1 MKILIHLLYIFFCCN
16 GKWNVF
22 QSVRVSDHH
31 WYIRYEIYWL
41 LEAVHRSIHRHTH
54 THTSFET
61 AIVLFT
67 CTQSQ
72 RSPSYKLTRRCRE
85 PQSSGALLTKNSRKK
100 EKTQHKCPP
109 GALLLLC
116 PSFLQGWDIYKA
128 KQTVHC
134 KQLFQ
139 PSGPGHRG
147 LVHRET
153 RGVGG

>member
-1 MKILIHLLYIFFCCN
+1 MFFKQLEFLTTTGIFDMKYIACLRQFTHAYT
-16 GKWNVF
+16 
-22 QSVRVSDHH
+22 D
-31 WYIRYEIYWL
+31 
-41 LEAVHRSIHRHTH
+41 TH

-116 PSFLQGWDIYKA
+116 PSFLQG
-128 KQTVHC
+128 
-134 KQLFQ
+134 
-139 PSGPGHRG
+139 
-147 LVHRET
+147 
-153 RGVGG
+153 